1 MSLLRFAM
9 ETVKAKY
16 EPVRFFDGLE
26 VDGYKMP
33 NGEFRVGIT
42 KASIVAGFGENYL
55 RRALREGG
63 TRLQPLLELGFSG
76 KTVPQVR
83 VTQTGEREE
92 RTITLK
98 DFIRLIRYADKQGKP
113 SAGAIL
119 DALSE
124 LSLIDFFRD
133 AFGEPQLSIEEKR
146 RLFYE
151 SYAQSI
157 SPENWREMDK
167 EDILRLALPGDEPH
181 LQGGLWNS

>member
-1 MSLLRFAM
+1 M
-9 ETVKAKY
+9 EPEPIRAEREIVK
-16 EPVRFFDGLE
+16 FFDGLQ
-26 VDGYKMP
+26 VDGYRMP
-33 NGEFRVGIT
+33 DGEFRVGIT
-42 KASIVAGFGENYL
+42 TASIVAGFKENYL
-55 RRALREGG
+55 RRVLLEGG

-76 KTVPQVR
+76 ETVPQVR
-83 VTQTGEREE
+83 ATKTGQREE

-98 DFIRLIRYADKQGKP
+98 DFIRLIRHADKQGRP

-124 LSLIDFFRD
+124 LSLIDFFRA

-157 SPENWREMDK
+157 SPETWRQMDR
-167 EDILRLALPGDEPH
+167 EEILRLALEGDEPH
-181 LQGGLWNS
+181 LRDGLWNQ